1 MNFRDPDN
9 YGSIEYDP
17 SNKIRPLSSLD
28 TKINKPTTTSISSN
42 LIRRPF
48 TAQPFVKRPGTAVEL
63 NKHYSHKSIY
73 SNLSSNYAV
82 KRKFVHFRSKST
94 VNFVKRPF
102 STYSVVRKP
111 GESPIDM
118 DELEGKKYF
127 NLN

>member
-28 TKINKPTTTSISSN
+28 SKITKPPSSSSSI
-42 LIRRPF
+42 LTRRPF
-48 TAQPFVKRPGTAVEL
+48 TAQPFVKRPNTAVEL

-118 DELEGKKYF
+118 DELEGEIF
-127 NLN
+127 VFIE